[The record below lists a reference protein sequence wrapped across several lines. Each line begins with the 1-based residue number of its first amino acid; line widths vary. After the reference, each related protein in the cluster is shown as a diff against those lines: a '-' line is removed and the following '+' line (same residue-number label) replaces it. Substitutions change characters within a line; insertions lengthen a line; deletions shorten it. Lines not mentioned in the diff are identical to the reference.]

1 MTRISNLLIN
11 SLAINSVRR
20 WQKCRYRDEASGCQA
35 TERVFYPTK
44 TRAIDGTVIN
54 NESSVPHL
62 AKALRHNNAAIEH
75 VDIWNYFNPITVMWD
90 IRVLRLEPQP
100 PDPEMEAVE
109 AASIVRNDR
118 AERFTRL
125 SVAITTDWSAET
137 RIAERR
143 IHFDLNLPYDWLFLK
158 CWNLEFGMKRSGWKI
173 SLSKHWRWLP

>member
-1 MTRISNLLIN
+1 MTKM
-11 SLAINSVRR
+11 SVQRR
-20 WQKCRYRDEASGCQA
+20 GLRLPGNRAFVW
-35 TERVFYPTK
+35 VFYPTK

-62 AKALRHNNAAIEH
+62 AKALRHNDAAIEH
-75 VDIWNYFNPITVMWD
+75 VDIWNYFNPITVIWD

-143 IHFDLNLPYDWLFLK
+143 IHFVLNLPSDWFFSLQTGHWPCSSFKVQFVCKWALQT
-158 CWNLEFGMKRSGWKI
+158 KRIK
-173 SLSKHWRWLP
+173 